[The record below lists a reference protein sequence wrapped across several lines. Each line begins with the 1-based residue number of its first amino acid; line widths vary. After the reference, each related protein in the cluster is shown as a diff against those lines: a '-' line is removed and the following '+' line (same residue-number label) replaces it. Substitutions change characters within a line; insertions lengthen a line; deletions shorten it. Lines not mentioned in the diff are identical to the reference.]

1 MSIVLRFDNRDYK
14 VTPDMALV
22 ADIEGELGG
31 VENLLF
37 RFENGFWKVAD
48 LVTLV
53 HMMLQAAG
61 RTVDY
66 IELGDRMLKDGL
78 PAYLPQAENILKAI
92 LGRA

>member
-1 MSIVLRFDNRDYK
+1 MSVVLRFGGRDYRIA
-14 VTPDMALV
+14 PDMALV

-37 RFENGFWKVAD
+37 RLTNGFWKVSD
-48 LVTLV
+48 LVTLI

-66 IELGDRMLKDGL
+66 AELGDLMLKEGL
-78 PAYLPQAENILKAI
+78 PAYLLQAEGLLKAI
-92 LGRA
+92 LGKN